1 MLFCIRNVHLIIYK
15 ILLSLFGSY
24 NFFQYLVQPPYQIE
38 RQVDE
43 AEFLAI
49 RCLHLIHGIGV
60 RPDADGYVY
69 IRIVH
74 ERLEGTEMGVGAT
87 LHFYRVELGFMG
99 E

>member
-1 MLFCIRNVHLIIYK
+1 MQTPLPF
-15 ILLSLFGSY
+15 ILLKCRFRILY
-24 NFFQYLVQPPYQIE
+24 CNNFFQYLVQSPYQVE
-38 RQVDE
+38 RQIDE
-43 AEFLAI
+43 TEFLAI
-49 RCLHLIHGIGV
+49 RSLHLIHGIGV